1 VGKSA
6 FARCAALLLTSIIS
20 ACADDPA
27 APELDRPNV
36 APVRQKSSGTL
47 RLDNEQIPAMYRQV
61 LAIDLEN
68 VAHVASA
75 DNIDILKARQQ
86 VEASQGQL
94 ESAGAAI
101 LPVVGPGIVLNHLQG
116 VDINNLGILQAAH
129 FTTLNP
135 AVLVRWA
142 VNPGQVY
149 FNVLASKKRL
159 LATKQQDSAVKMQII
174 KVAVLQYYDLVLAQA
189 RVAVARDALA
199 QAQEFVRLAQRR
211 YDAQSGLFVDVTRG
225 DAVLAD
231 RQQDLALALNDFHK
245 ASVALGSTLDLDP
258 TVTLVPRAR
267 ELARRDLVRG
277 DLGIDQM
284 LALAVQWRPDLQSV
298 NTLLAAADDDT
309 KAIIWGAGTPNLQA
323 TYQAGKFGSRTA
335 TQVFPSRGQ
344 EISGASVG
352 WVFNPVVFGQ
362 VRTSGAVTQIAVLDA
377 KRLLEEVKAE
387 VVVSA
392 QDSITFAR
400 LIPIAE
406 KQVAATQDALRVTRE
421 NFQIGTGL
429 FLDVLQAEDAL
440 SQARLRHASAI
451 TNYNR
456 SQVSLLAA
464 LGLLDQTNVAAAST
478 PKFVTK

>member
-1 VGKSA
+1 
-6 FARCAALLLTSIIS
+6 LLLTSIVS
-20 ACADDPA
+20 ACADDPTV
-27 APELDRPNV
+27 PELDRPNV

-47 RLDNEQIPAMYRQV
+47 RLENAQIPAMYRQV

-68 VAHVASA
+68 VARVANV

-129 FTTLNP
+129 FSTLNP

-142 VNPGQVY
+142 VNPGQSY

-159 LATKQQDSAVKMQII
+159 LATKQQDTAVTMQVI
-174 KVAVLQYYDLVLAQA
+174 KTAALQYYDLVLAQA
-189 RVAVARDALA
+189 RVAVARDVLA
-199 QAQEFVRLAQRR
+199 EAQEFVRLARRR
-211 YDAQSGLFVDVTRG
+211 YDAQTGLFVDVTRG

-231 RQQDLALALNDFHK
+231 RQQDLALALNDFNK

-267 ELARRDLVRG
+267 ELARRALVRG

-298 NTLLAAADDDT
+298 NTLLVAADDDT

-335 TQVFPSRGQ
+335 TQDFPARGQ
-344 EISGASVG
+344 ETSSANVG

-377 KRLLEEVKAE
+377 ERLLEEVKAQ

-392 QDSITFAR
+392 QDSLTYAR

-406 KQVAATQDALRVTRE
+406 KQVTAAQDAMRVTQQ

-429 FLDVLQAEDAL
+429 FLDVLQTEDAV

-451 TNYNR
+451 TNYNKA
-456 SQVSLLAA
+456 QVNLLAA
-464 LGLLDQTNVAAAST
+464 LGLLHQTNVAAAST
-478 PKFVTK
+478 PKAANK